1 LTLNEKIISII
12 QGLIIGLGI
21 LFVYQFSIQN
31 GGDEFKTRTM
41 SFTTLIFANI
51 ILSLVNRSFYYSVF
65 TSLRNKNNMMVLINV
80 ITLLLLALI
89 LNVTPVSNF
98 FMVVPLNAY
107 EIGIC
112 LLIAMVSVLWIE
124 VWKWIVRQNKP
135 AF

>member
-1 LTLNEKIISII
+1 
-12 QGLIIGLGI
+12 
-21 LFVYQFSIQN
+21 
-31 GGDEFKTRTM
+31 M
-41 SFTTLIFANI
+41 AFTTLIFANI

-112 LLIAMVSVLWIE
+112 LLIALISVLWIE
-124 VWKWIVRQNKP
+124 IWKWILRQNKP